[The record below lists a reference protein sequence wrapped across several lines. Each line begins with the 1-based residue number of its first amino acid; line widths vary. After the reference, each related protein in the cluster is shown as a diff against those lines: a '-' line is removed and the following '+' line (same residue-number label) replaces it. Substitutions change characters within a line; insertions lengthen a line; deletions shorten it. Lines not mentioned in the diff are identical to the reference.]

1 MINPQRYNIIQKM
14 TGIINENI
22 NAVTNMGTMPSYGGL
37 AWVILPL
44 SICVIQLSIWVLIYE
59 NDPHDV
65 INLCK
70 YLFCKTKP
78 SAFIEN
84 SIRNYIPFLSY
95 PRCRW
100 RNFSGSSL
108 QRISGHSGMGVRSR
122 CSWVR

>member
-1 MINPQRYNIIQKM
+1 M

-22 NAVTNMGTMPSYGGL
+22 NAVTNMGAMPSYGGL

-65 INLCK
+65 
-70 YLFCKTKP
+70 TKP